1 MLMML
6 LSTVLAG
13 LLSGIPGVQA
23 QGVMGRRAGIP
34 EKTNYSVL
42 EGLGTGRMVR
52 CRRLPSA
59 AHNRW
64 PAGSMPAGRRHLS
77 AH

>member
-34 EKTNYSVL
+34 EKTQTGGVADPSGSR
-42 EGLGTGRMVR
+42 GLKIN
-52 CRRLPSA
+52 
-59 AHNRW
+59 AH
-64 PAGSMPAGRRHLS
+64 
-77 AH
+77 